1 VSTMKGNHMMT
12 SVVYSASA
20 VVSQEYSQPAVER
33 SSAPLLSRDIANSQD
48 AGWMAKIRQ
57 ETYKNPKVESLYTTL
72 DDEARV
78 DYWIVIPHRDIE
90 LVRELIK
97 DQQKHVIDLFAGTDH
112 PPFQLDFHIV
122 YREGRD
128 ARDLVP
134 DKAIEIPNF

>member
-1 VSTMKGNHMMT
+1 MMT
-12 SVVYSASA
+12 SLVYSASA
-20 VVSQEYSQPAVER
+20 VASSWYDQPTVER
-33 SSAPLLSRDIANSQD
+33 SSTPLISRDISNSQD
-48 AGWMAKIRQ
+48 AGWLAKIRQ
-57 ETYKNPKVESLYTTL
+57 ETYKNPKVESFYITI
-72 DDEARV
+72 DDEALF

>member
-1 VSTMKGNHMMT
+1 MT
-12 SVVYSASA
+12 SLVNSASA
-20 VVSQEYSQPAVER
+20 VASSGYDQPTVER
-33 SSAPLLSRDIANSQD
+33 SSTPLISRDISNSQD

-57 ETYKNPKVESLYTTL
+57 EAYKNPKVESFYITI
-72 DDEARV
+72 DDEALF

-97 DQQKHVIDLFAGTDH
+97 DQQTNVIDLFAGTDH